1 MKLFKLFSAGAL
13 MLGAVSVASAQ
24 DEATNKNSMNMS
36 FGVKAGFNFA
46 TIDGDNIESANARTS
61 FHAGAFVEFP
71 IADIFSIQ
79 VEALYSGQGAEYSPN
94 SPLLG
99 ENGEILAEAGNY
111 NTELQLDYI
120 NVPLLAKF
128 YIFEGF
134 SVEAGPQFSFLLN
147 DEFDSKPT
155 DGGGDLPSPFRKTAN
170 TFEFGMAGG
179 VSFQTN
185 MGLFA
190 TARYIRGL
198 SDIADEVDLN
208 NAVFQ
213 VGLGYKF

>member
-1 MKLFKLFSAGAL
+1 
-13 MLGAVSVASAQ
+13 MLGAVTIASAQ
-24 DEATNKNSMNMS
+24 DEATNENSMDIS
-36 FGVKAGFNFA
+36 FGVKGGFNFA
-46 TIDGDNIESANARTS
+46 TVDGDNLESANARTN
-61 FHAGAFVEFP
+61 FHVGALVEFP
-71 IADIFSIQ
+71 IADIFSLQ

-94 SPLLG
+94 SPLTS
-99 ENGEILAEAGNY
+99 ETGEILAEAGSY

-120 NVPLLAKF
+120 NVPVLAKF
-128 YIFEGF
+128 YVFEGF
-134 SVEAGPQFSFLLN
+134 SLEAGPQFSFLLN

-179 VSFQTN
+179 LTFQTN
-185 MGLFA
+185 MGFFA

-198 SDIADEVDLN
+198 SDIADDVELN

-213 VGLGYKF
+213 VGVGYKF